1 MKTGSVFLAVALLLA
16 SFVTSPPTARAQD
29 IEWTGDV
36 PQSLKGTW
44 SVNGQC
50 KGHGIELLIFSNGGY
65 RWSKPDGSWGF
76 ARGSFAYSNPRSY
89 RVLFKV
95 RHLFPTPGYDAVLTV
110 SGSTLRKTNLKS
122 NTSRRY
128 RKCGD

>member
-1 MKTGSVFLAVALLLA
+1 
-16 SFVTSPPTARAQD
+16 
-29 IEWTGDV
+29 
-36 PQSLKGTW
+36 
-44 SVNGQC
+44 
-50 KGHGIELLIFSNGGY
+50 
-65 RWSKPDGSWGF
+65 
-76 ARGSFAYSNPRSY
+76 
-89 RVLFKV
+89 VLFKV